1 MVAPCAFRYGGLFLL
16 NLMSRYGRKIFG
28 SPNSAASSSVSSV
41 IGPRTL
47 SA

>member
-1 MVAPCAFRYGGLFLL
+1 MTAPMCVLYGVLSLL

-41 IGPRTL
+41 IGARIW
-47 SA
+47 SV